1 METSGTRCSNGV
13 KCVWCRE
20 AQALEVQT
28 GSGLME
34 SGVGDGQSGLVAS
47 AALIEKTLSEEPRW
61 QGEDHRPIYA
71 LYR

>member
-1 METSGTRCSNGV
+1 ML
-13 KCVWCRE
+13 E
-20 AQALEVQT
+20 AQT

-61 QGEDHRPIYA
+61 QGEDRQLTWLLQRFVHHGLI
-71 LYR
+71 